1 MCDNNF
7 ENSLFAV
14 FTIIRGWEMDID
26 HAIKI
31 VGVVASVV
39 LPLFN
44 IPLILKIRKRGSSKD
59 FSLTWTFGIMGCTL
73 LMMPSVLVTPDI
85 VFKAFGIINFIS
97 FSTVM
102 FYILKHHRD
111 KTD

>member
-1 MCDNNF
+1 
-7 ENSLFAV
+7 
-14 FTIIRGWEMDID
+14 MDVN
-26 HAIKI
+26 HTIKI
-31 VGVVASVV
+31 AGVTASIV

-44 IPLILKIRKRGSSKD
+44 IPLVLKIRKRGSSKD

-73 LMMPSVLVTPDI
+73 LMIPSVLTTPDI

-102 FYILKHHRD
+102 FYVLKYHQQE
-111 KTD
+111 KPV

>member
-1 MCDNNF
+1 
-7 ENSLFAV
+7 
-14 FTIIRGWEMDID
+14 MDVGYT
-26 HAIKI
+26 IKI
-31 VGVVASVV
+31 VGVVASVI

-73 LMMPSVLVTPDI
+73 LMMPSVLITPDI

-102 FYILKHHRD
+102 FYILKYHRD
-111 KTD
+111 KAD

>member
-1 MCDNNF
+1 
-7 ENSLFAV
+7 
-14 FTIIRGWEMDID
+14 MDVG
-26 HAIKI
+26 HTIKI
-31 VGVVASVV
+31 VGVAASVI

-73 LMMPSVLVTPDI
+73 LMMPSVLITPDI

-111 KTD
+111 KTV

>member
-1 MCDNNF
+1 
-7 ENSLFAV
+7 
-14 FTIIRGWEMDID
+14 MDVD
-26 HAIKI
+26 HTIKI

-44 IPLILKIRKRGSSKD
+44 IPLILKIRKRCSSKD
-59 FSLTWTFGIMGCTL
+59 FSLAWAFGIMGCTL
-73 LMMPSVLVTPDI
+73 LMMPSVLITPDI

-102 FYILKHHRD
+102 FYILKYHRD
-111 KTD
+111 KTV

>member
-1 MCDNNF
+1 
-7 ENSLFAV
+7 
-14 FTIIRGWEMDID
+14 MDVG
-26 HAIKI
+26 HTIKI

-44 IPLILKIRKRGSSKD
+44 IPLILKIRRRGSSKD
-59 FSLTWTFGIMGCTL
+59 FSLTWAFGIMGCTL
-73 LMMPSVLVTPDI
+73 LMMPSVLMTSDI

-102 FYILKHHRD
+102 FYILKYHRD
-111 KTD
+111 KTV

>member
-1 MCDNNF
+1 
-7 ENSLFAV
+7 
-14 FTIIRGWEMDID
+14 MDVG
-26 HAIKI
+26 HTIKI
-31 VGVVASVV
+31 VGVAASVV

-44 IPLILKIRKRGSSKD
+44 IPLILKIRRRGSSKD

-73 LMMPSVLVTPDI
+73 LMMPSVLITPDI

-102 FYILKHHRD
+102 FYILKYHHD
-111 KTD
+111 KTV